1 MRKSKAA
8 AEIDDIIALGHVM
21 LVLATRAFTDAPHNE
36 LVSPGRLCH
45 IAARYSREF
54 YALIFE
60 LLTKPPT
67 VFALCD
73 MLSGRAFDELDATY
87 QCVDNCEGHIS
98 AEVGAGR
105 VLRVILHLSSALSGS
120 EKLASAPWS
129 ESGERYLLLL
139 FMEYVFH
146 QVDDSGTRMLDYG
159 HVQPR
164 ACSQNSPG

>member
-1 MRKSKAA
+1 
-8 AEIDDIIALGHVM
+8 
-21 LVLATRAFTDAPHNE
+21 
-36 LVSPGRLCH
+36 
-45 IAARYSREF
+45 
-54 YALIFE
+54 
-60 LLTKPPT
+60 
-67 VFALCD
+67 

-105 VLRVILHLSSALSGS
+105 VLRVILHLSSALSGRNSVRVCVRRGMTFKQTIGS